1 MQGVDVSGVSV
12 HEDKT
17 LNQTSCTAAAA
28 STLKRPANPARP
40 SGDAGYTNDP
50 PAEWA
55 ETQDDTTTGGHHR

>member
-17 LNQTSCTAAAA
+17 LNQTSCTAAA

-50 PAEWA
+50 PAE
-55 ETQDDTTTGGHHR
+55 